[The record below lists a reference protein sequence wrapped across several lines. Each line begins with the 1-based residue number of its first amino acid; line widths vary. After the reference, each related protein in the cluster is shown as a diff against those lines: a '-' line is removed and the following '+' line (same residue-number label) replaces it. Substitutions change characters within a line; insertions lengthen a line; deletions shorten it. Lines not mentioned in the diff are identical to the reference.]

1 MSGGFFD
8 LSSPSFKPTV
18 RLISSISKG
27 STTTIA
33 TSTAHNYV
41 SGMTVRILVPGDI
54 NTATKSTAGPTGM
67 TQINKMSGKI
77 TVIDNY
83 TFTIDI
89 DSSNFDD
96 FAIPGT
102 WPANTGLYPQVV
114 PYAEENDMNTEAVR
128 NVL

>member
-8 LSSPSFKPTV
+8 LSSPSFKPAV

-27 STTTIA
+27 STTTIT
-33 TSTAHNYV
+33 TSTAHGYV
-41 SGMTVRILVPGDI
+41 TGMTLRVLVPGDI
-54 NTATKSTAGPTGM
+54 NTATKGTAGPVGM
-67 TQINKMSGKI
+67 TQMNKLSGKI
-77 TVIDNY
+77 TVIDEY

-89 DSSNFDD
+89 DSTNFDS
-96 FAIPGT
+96 FTIPVI

>member
-27 STTTIA
+27 STTTIVTA
-33 TSTAHNYV
+33 TAHDYTT
-41 SGMTVRILVPGDI
+41 GMTVRILVPGDI
-54 NTATKSTAGPTGM
+54 NTATKSTAGPVGM
-67 TQINKMSGKI
+67 TQMNKLSGKI
-77 TVIDNY
+77 TVVDNY

-89 DSSNFDD
+89 DSSNFDS
-96 FAIPGT
+96 FSIPGT
-102 WPANTGLYPQVV
+102 YPSNTGLYPQVV